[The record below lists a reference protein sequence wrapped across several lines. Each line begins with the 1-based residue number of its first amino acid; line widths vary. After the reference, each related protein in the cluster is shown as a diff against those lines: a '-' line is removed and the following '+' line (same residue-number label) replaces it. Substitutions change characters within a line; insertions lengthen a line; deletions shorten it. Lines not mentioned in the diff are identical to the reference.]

1 MKLCNPR
8 VIILARTD
16 RRIEHVVV
24 GDVVTVQAV
33 RARLKIRRCVDVTD
47 SECFEVWN
55 DLACLRKSEPAI
67 ELQSVGAGW
76 NAWLRRCHR
85 RNFMSF
91 RAKSRNPVALPKG
104 IAAGSLD
111 SACTSLGMTRQ
122 RACYIFSGTLMPNK
136 SRPRCRTRPVR
147 SHKANRELRSGS
159 SDFKTGQA
167 S

>member
-1 MKLCNPR
+1 MRMELRNPR
-8 VIILARTD
+8 VIIFARTD
-16 RRIEHVVV
+16 RWIEHVVV

-85 RNFMSF
+85 RNFMTF
-91 RAKSRNPVALPKG
+91 RAKSRNPDVLTKG
-104 IAAGSLD
+104 IAAGSIV
-111 SACTSLGMTRQ
+111 SACAPL
-122 RACYIFSGTLMPNK
+122 
-136 SRPRCRTRPVR
+136 
-147 SHKANRELRSGS
+147 
-159 SDFKTGQA
+159 
-167 S
+167 